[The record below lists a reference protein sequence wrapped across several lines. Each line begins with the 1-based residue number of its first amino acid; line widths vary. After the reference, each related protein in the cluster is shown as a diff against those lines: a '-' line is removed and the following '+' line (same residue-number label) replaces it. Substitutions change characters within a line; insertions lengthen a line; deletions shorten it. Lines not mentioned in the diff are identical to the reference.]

1 MLSLTN
7 MNKLRRTDEIP
18 HHIHTEDQRGEESWE
33 KDTDQDND
41 VLTILTS
48 EVLVPTY
55 EETKGRLQT
64 S

>member
-1 MLSLTN
+1 

-18 HHIHTEDQRGEESWE
+18 HHINTEDQLGEESWE

>member
-1 MLSLTN
+1 M
-7 MNKLRRTDEIP
+7 RIP